1 MTTKHTLL
9 INAVIWAAMILA
21 TAFIV
26 SGSDLGNK
34 GEFSL
39 TLLQITGWYMMD
51 MLLRGKARSPKSE
64 WNCLRKSSQKTKNL

>member
-1 MTTKHTLL
+1 MTLKHTLL

-51 MLLRGKARSPKSE
+51 MFLRGKVRSPKSDGA
-64 WNCLRKSSQKTKNL
+64 CALKSIKKTN